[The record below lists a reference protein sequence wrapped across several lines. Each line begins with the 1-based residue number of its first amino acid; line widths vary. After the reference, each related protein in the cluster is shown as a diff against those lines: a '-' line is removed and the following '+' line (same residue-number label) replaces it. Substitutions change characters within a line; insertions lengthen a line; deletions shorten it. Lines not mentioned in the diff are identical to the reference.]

1 MRSVIQ
7 CTSIVDIVNNYDTFI
22 VDQWGVLHDGLSGFS
37 DAKQSLRYLKTR
49 GKAVAVLTNSGK
61 SSENNLQRLRRYGFR
76 SSAFDLLLTSGD
88 LAIEYINDRLQR
100 RRIYLVDYAS
110 DMVLR
115 KRLKHNSF
123 VTRIGEADFI
133 LLSGWNASMDWKTY
147 EPIFLEAAQNGLP
160 MLCSNPDTVG
170 FFEGKMEE
178 GSGAIAARFSQM
190 GGSVTLFGKPDKSIF
205 EACLGRLGKPDKRRA
220 IVIGDSY
227 ATDICGAANAGVDSM
242 LIAMGL
248 HRDEFSAV
256 DTGTA
261 INKLSAS
268 FSGSTVHPTYVM
280 AHLHT

>member
-7 CTSIVDIVNNYDTFI
+7 CTSIADIVDNYDTFI

-37 DAKQSLRYLKTR
+37 DAQRSLRYLKTR

-100 RRIYLVDYAS
+100 RSIYLVDYAP

-133 LLSGWNASMDWKTY
+133 LLSGWNGSMDWKAY
-147 EPIFLEAAQNGLP
+147 EPIFLTAAQNGLP
-160 MLCSNPDTVG
+160 MLCSNPDTAG

-178 GSGAIAARFSQM
+178 GPGAIAARFSQM
-190 GGSVTLFGKPDKSIF
+190 GGSVTLFGKPDKSFF
-205 EACLGRLGKPDKRRA
+205 ETCLGRLGKPDKRRA

-227 ATDICGAANAGVDSM
+227 ATDICGAANAGVDSV

-248 HRDEFSAV
+248 HRDEFGAV
-256 DTGTA
+256 DAGTA
-261 INKLSAS
+261 IRQLSAS
-268 FSGSTVHPTYVM
+268 FSGSTVYPTYVM